1 MVYVYITAMIIL
13 LVALILQLAWRWEFP
28 ALSAWRQHQLR
39 TGKLT
44 PKQALNHQRWQLYPT
59 LRSLI
64 MFKIILESGFLLLIL
79 QQLQPG
85 DWTVVIKWLGLL
97 IISWLVAKIWLVQR
111 LSRQIYLKFE
121 SKILAVVGKTPWL
134 ILSMFQNP
142 SLQPPM
148 LASRQELDYLI
159 DNDQR
164 VLTDVERSIIQA
176 VAGFVDCRA
185 QDLMIPLEKLVSV
198 KSTELLGPLKIDELY
213 QTGEQLFVV
222 TTKTG
227 VAGLIQLEDL
237 TNLDS
242 GESYQARQLA
252 RRDFLEVPA
261 EADLLEVLTQMIKQ
275 NVQMALVG
283 NSQQILGIIKLETI
297 LKQLKIVNL

>member
-1 MVYVYITAMIIL
+1 MVYVYITAMVIL
-13 LVALILQLAWRWEFP
+13 LGMLVLQLAWRWEFP
-28 ALSAWRQHQLR
+28 ALSAWQQHQSR
-39 TGKLT
+39 ADKLT
-44 PKQALNHQRWQLYPT
+44 PKQALSHQRWQLYPT

-64 MFKIILESGFLLLIL
+64 VLKIILESGFLLLIL
-79 QQLQPG
+79 QQLHPG

-111 LSRQIYLKFE
+111 LSRRIYLKFE
-121 SKILAVVGKTPWL
+121 PKILAVAGKMPWL
-134 ILSMFQNP
+134 TLSMLQNP
-142 SLQPPM
+142 NLQPPM
-148 LASRQELDYLI
+148 LVSRQELDYLI
-159 DNDQR
+159 DNDQQI
-164 VLTDVERSIIQA
+164 LTDIERSIIQA

-198 KSTELLGPLKIDELY
+198 KSTELLGPLKINELY

-222 TTKTG
+222 TTKTS
-227 VAGLIQLEDL
+227 VVGLIQLEDL

-261 EADLLEVLTQMIKQ
+261 EADLLEVLTQMTKQ

-283 NSQQILGIIKLETI
+283 NSRQILGIIKLETI

>member
-28 ALSAWRQHQLR
+28 ALSAWQQHQSR
-39 TGKLT
+39 AGKST

-97 IISWLVAKIWLVQR
+97 IISWLVAKIWLIQR

-121 SKILAVVGKTPWL
+121 SKILAVAGKMPWL
-134 ILSMFQNP
+134 TLSMLQNP

-159 DNDQR
+159 NNDQQI
-164 VLTDVERSIIQA
+164 LTDIERSIIQA
-176 VAGFVDCRA
+176 VAEFVDCRA

-213 QTGEQLFVV
+213 QTDEQLFVV

-227 VAGLIQLEDL
+227 VVGLIQLEDL

-252 RRDFLEVPA
+252 RRDFLEVSA
-261 EADLLEVLTQMIKQ
+261 EADLLEVLTQMTKQ

-283 NSQQILGIIKLETI
+283 NSRQILGIIRLETI

>member
-13 LVALILQLAWRWEFP
+13 LATLVLQLAWRWEFP
-28 ALSAWRQHQLR
+28 ALSAWQQHQSR
-39 TGKLT
+39 AGKST

-64 MFKIILESGFLLLIL
+64 MLKIILESGFLLLIL

-121 SKILAVVGKTPWL
+121 PKILAVAGKMPWL
-134 ILSMFQNP
+134 TLSMFQNP

-164 VLTDVERSIIQA
+164 VLTNVERSIIQA

-185 QDLMIPLEKLVSV
+185 QDLMIPLEKLISV

-213 QTGEQLFVV
+213 QTEQLFVV

-237 TNLDS
+237 TNLGS

-252 RRDFLEVPA
+252 RRDFLEVSA
-261 EADLLEVLTQMIKQ
+261 EADLLEALTQMIKQ
-275 NVQMALVG
+275 NVQVALVG
-283 NSQQILGIIKLETI
+283 NSRQILGIIKLETI